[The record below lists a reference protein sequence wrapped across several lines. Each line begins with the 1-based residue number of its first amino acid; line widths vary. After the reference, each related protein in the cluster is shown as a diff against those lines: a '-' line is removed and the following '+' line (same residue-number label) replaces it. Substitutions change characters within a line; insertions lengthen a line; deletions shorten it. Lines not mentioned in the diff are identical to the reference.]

1 MGVISKCPKFF
12 AMVVSQPRSKL
23 SASLKVGMIVEE
35 LFPSTGQKRIGEIVS
50 VFGNRNEKFQV
61 LELNRHDL
69 SPFFSNSNDKL
80 KFFNV
85 HSDKCRKLDLSR
97 IRKPNSFLP
106 GDVVRHS
113 KNGRIRFGIIIGFT
127 HPEGLYS
134 ESIEKGYNGKDLIE
148 CVEISGRAGLP
159 QKIDSM
165 GKVKRFTVGPS
176 DLKICEVLPMDKNGG
191 TRIKDYWELR
201 KENAC

>member
-1 MGVISKCPKFF
+1 
-12 AMVVSQPRSKL
+12 MVALPNKVQRSNNL
-23 SASLKVGMIVEE
+23 EIGMIVEE
-35 LFPSTGQKRIGEIVS
+35 TSTSRSDKRIGEVVAI
-50 VFGNRNEKFQV
+50 FGDKKRKLQV

-69 SPFFSNSNDKL
+69 SPFLSHTKDKL
-80 KFFNV
+80 KFFTID
-85 HSDKCRKLDLSR
+85 SEKCRKLDLAR

-106 GDVVRHS
+106 GDVVRHA

-159 QKIDSM
+159 QKLDAM
-165 GKVKRFTVGPS
+165 GKVKRFTVGPDS
-176 DLKICEVLPMDKNGG
+176 LKICEVLPMDKNGG
-191 TRIKDYWELR
+191 IRIKDYWELKR
-201 KENAC
+201 EENF

>member
-1 MGVISKCPKFF
+1 
-12 AMVVSQPRSKL
+12 MVVSKPSTKL
-23 SASLKVGMIVEE
+23 SAGLNLGMIVEE
-35 LFPSTGQKRIGEIVS
+35 ISSPTGQQRIGEIVS
-50 VFGNRNEKFQV
+50 VFGDRNKKFQV

-69 SPFFSNSNDKL
+69 SPFFSNSKDKL

-85 HSDKCRKLDLSR
+85 HSDNCRKLDLSR

-113 KNGRIRFGIIIGFT
+113 KNGRVRFGIIIGFT

-134 ESIEKGYNGKDLIE
+134 ESIEKGYNGKDLVE

-201 KENAC
+201 KEHVC

>member
-1 MGVISKCPKFF
+1 
-12 AMVVSQPRSKL
+12 MVVSKSGSKL
-23 SASLKVGMIVEE
+23 SASLNVGMIVEE
-35 LFPSTGQKRIGEIVS
+35 LSPATGKQRIGEIVYI
-50 VFGNRNEKFQV
+50 FGDRNKKFQV

-69 SPFFSNSNDKL
+69 SPFFNNSKDKL
-80 KFFNV
+80 KFFCV
-85 HSDKCRKLDLSR
+85 DSEKCRKLDLSR

-113 KNGRIRFGIIIGFT
+113 KNGRVRFGIIIGFT

-165 GKVKRFTVGPS
+165 GKVKRFTTGPS

-201 KENAC
+201 KEHTC

>member
-1 MGVISKCPKFF
+1 
-12 AMVVSQPRSKL
+12 MVVSKPSTKL
-23 SASLKVGMIVEE
+23 SAGLNLGMIVEE
-35 LFPSTGQKRIGEIVS
+35 ISSPTGQQRIGEIVS
-50 VFGNRNEKFQV
+50 VFGDRNKKFQV

-69 SPFFSNSNDKL
+69 SPFFSNSKDKL

-85 HSDKCRKLDLSR
+85 HSDNCRKLDLSR

-113 KNGRIRFGIIIGFT
+113 KNGRVRFGIIIGFT

-134 ESIEKGYNGKDLIE
+134 ESIEKGYNGKDLVE

-191 TRIKDYWELR
+191 TRIKDYWEVR
-201 KENAC
+201 KEHAC